1 MLRRH
6 LIDQHIEQR
15 EQDALA
21 DAQQDH
27 RHYPVPPDG
36 GIPERELQLGAEEE
50 GNPELQSAL
59 DRPVGGQVQ
68 QRELQDHYGQR
79 IGAHQP
85 ADEPLHLRGTGSGQI
100 LDER

>member
-36 GIPERELQLGAEEE
+36 GVSEGKQQLGTEKERH
-50 GNPELQSAL
+50 PELQPAL
-59 DRPVGGQVQ
+59 GGPAGRQVQ
-68 QRELQDHYGQR
+68 QGELQYHYGQR